1 MGTHRTQFLKMKT
14 NRLLYLLPFILL
26 FSSCWKED
34 LKNCWMGDVT
44 LTIAAEKF
52 QQPATDKGQLEDNLS
67 ARISSIRYYLYKD
80 NTLVQSGIIDNA
92 TDLDTGTHPLSFPKL
107 AFGEYCLGLVANAS
121 EEELSDTTTPEA
133 LNLNYPG
140 AEQTKDYFTSC
151 YDFTVDCECGYQDFV
166 ILRRTQAVTQFQL
179 KQLPENITG
188 IAVEMHK
195 VAATCQIDT
204 LYKGE
209 TIAEY
214 HTTVTEATNAEGI
227 VSFNIG
233 TFPTTGTEN
242 ASIILKLYA
251 DGKSDSP
258 VYQNTLNN
266 VRILRNQLTRISTDF
281 NYTILGNSGFSVTI
295 NPDWDGTNN
304 DDETII
310 P

>member
-1 MGTHRTQFLKMKT
+1 MAEREKILEVRDLNISFRT
-14 NRLLYLLPFILL
+14 
-26 FSSCWKED
+26 D
-34 LKNCWMGDVT
+34 
-44 LTIAAEKF
+44 
-52 QQPATDKGQLEDNLS
+52 
-67 ARISSIRYYLYKD
+67 
-80 NTLVQSGIIDNA
+80 SGIVNA
-92 TDLDTGTHPLSFPKL
+92 IRGVNLD
-107 AFGEYCLGLVANAS
+107 
-121 EEELSDTTTPEA
+121 
-133 LNLNYPG
+133 
-140 AEQTKDYFTSC
+140 
-151 YDFTVDCECGYQDFV
+151 
-166 ILRRTQAVTQFQL
+166 
-179 KQLPENITG
+179 
-188 IAVEMHK
+188 
-195 VAATCQIDT
+195 

>member
-1 MGTHRTQFLKMKT
+1 MPKFT
-14 NRLLYLLPFILL
+14 
-26 FSSCWKED
+26 FSLC
-34 LKNCWMGDVT
+34 V
-44 LTIAAEKF
+44 
-52 QQPATDKGQLEDNLS
+52 
-67 ARISSIRYYLYKD
+67 
-80 NTLVQSGIIDNA
+80 
-92 TDLDTGTHPLSFPKL
+92 
-107 AFGEYCLGLVANAS
+107 
-121 EEELSDTTTPEA
+121 
-133 LNLNYPG
+133 
-140 AEQTKDYFTSC
+140 YFTSC

-281 NYTILGNSGFSVTI
+281 NYTILGNSGFSVAI

>member
-1 MGTHRTQFLKMKT
+1 
-14 NRLLYLLPFILL
+14 
-26 FSSCWKED
+26 
-34 LKNCWMGDVT
+34 MGDVT

-52 QQPATDKGQLEDNLS
+52 QQPATDKGQWEDNLS

-92 TDLDTGTHPLSFPKL
+92 TDLDTDTHPLSFPKL

-214 HTTVTEATNAEGI
+214 HTTVTEATNVEGI

-233 TFPTTGTEN
+233 TFPTT
-242 ASIILKLYA
+242 
-251 DGKSDSP
+251 
-258 VYQNTLNN
+258 
-266 VRILRNQLTRISTDF
+266 
-281 NYTILGNSGFSVTI
+281 
-295 NPDWDGTNN
+295 
-304 DDETII
+304 
-310 P
+310 

>member
-92 TDLDTGTHPLSFPKL
+92 TDLDTDTHPLSFPKL

-140 AEQTKDYFTSC
+140 AEQTKDYFLNS
-151 YDFTVDCECGYQDFV
+151 
-166 ILRRTQAVTQFQL
+166 
-179 KQLPENITG
+179 
-188 IAVEMHK
+188 
-195 VAATCQIDT
+195 AT
-204 LYKGE
+204 L
-209 TIAEY
+209 
-214 HTTVTEATNAEGI
+214 
-227 VSFNIG
+227 
-233 TFPTTGTEN
+233 
-242 ASIILKLYA
+242 
-251 DGKSDSP
+251 
-258 VYQNTLNN
+258 
-266 VRILRNQLTRISTDF
+266 
-281 NYTILGNSGFSVTI
+281 
-295 NPDWDGTNN
+295 
-304 DDETII
+304 
-310 P
+310 